1 MSRHLSLIDAID
13 AELPQT
19 QCGQCGHPGCRPYAE
34 AIAAGGPINEC
45 PPGGEATV
53 ARLAAVTGR
62 DVVPLAQPAQSPLLA
77 RIREAECIGCTKCIQ
92 ACPVDAILGA
102 AKRMHTV
109 IEAECT
115 GCELC
120 VAPCPVDCIDI
131 LPHPGWEDA
140 QSKAERQA
148 YLARRAALG
157 RRRFE
162 ARNRRL
168 ARQAREKRLERQRRL
183 IRQGSRANR
192 SASGNPFEQRQR
204 RMAIKAA
211 EDAQKRARRQLA
223 HAERQHDEDA
233 MAAARRQLTQASDML
248 DNARAALDALS
259 SSPTRSPSD
268 SP

>member
-1 MSRHLSLIDAID
+1 MSRHLDLIDVID

-45 PPGGEATV
+45 PPGGETTV

-62 DVVPLAQPAQSPLLA
+62 AVVPLAQPAQSPLLA

-131 LPHPGWEDA
+131 LPHPAWEAAD
-140 QSKAERQA
+140 SEAERQD
-148 YLARRAALG
+148 YLARRATLG

-162 ARNRRL
+162 ARNQRL

-183 IRQGSRANR
+183 IRQGSRAGR
-192 SASGNPFEQRQR
+192 GASDHQFEQRQR
-204 RMAIKAA
+204 RMAVKAA
-211 EDAQKRARRQLA
+211 EEAQKRARRQLA
-223 HAERQHDEDA
+223 HAERQNDEDA
-233 MAAARRQLTQASDML
+233 MAAARQQEAQASQML
-248 DNARAALDALS
+248 NQARAALDALTTS
-259 SSPTRSPSD
+259 RSDNP
-268 SP
+268 